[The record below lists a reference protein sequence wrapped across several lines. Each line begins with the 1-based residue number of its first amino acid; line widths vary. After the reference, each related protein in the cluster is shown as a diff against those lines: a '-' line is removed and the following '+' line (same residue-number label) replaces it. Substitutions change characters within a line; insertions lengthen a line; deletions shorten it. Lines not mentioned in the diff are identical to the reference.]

1 MDTET
6 ILFFDGHP
14 AALPLYEVLLKKLK
28 MYVPEVEIRVQKAQI
43 SFYRKHMF
51 GCVSFLPVR
60 KQRPECFLT
69 LTFGLGYALDHPRVD
84 QVTEPYPGRYTHH
97 IMLTGT
103 EDADEELMNW
113 LAEAAAFAASKK

>member
-6 ILFFDGHP
+6 ILFFEGHQ
-14 AALPLYEVLLKKLK
+14 AALPLHKTLVQKLKKH
-28 MYVPEVEIRVQKAQI
+28 VPDAEIRVQKTQI
-43 SFYRKHMF
+43 SFYRKHFF

-60 KQRPECFLT
+60 KPRPECFLT
-69 LTFGLGYALDHPRVD
+69 LTFGLGYALGHPRVD
-84 QVTEPYPGRYTHH
+84 QTTEPYPGRYTHH

-113 LAEAAAFAASKK
+113 LTEAAAFAATKK

>member
-6 ILFFDGHP
+6 ILFFDGHQ
-14 AALPLYEVLLKKLK
+14 AALPLYEALVRKLEE
-28 MYVPEVEIRVQKAQI
+28 YVPDVESRVKKTQI

-69 LTFGLGYALDHPRVD
+69 LTFGLGYTLYHPRVD

-97 IMLTGT
+97 VMLTGA
-103 EDADEELMNW
+103 EDVDEQLMNW
-113 LAEAAAFAASKK
+113 LAEAASFAASKK